1 MSNIDIF
8 RALSC
13 TSRLKILKLLLKK
26 EMHLSGIARELGLSV
41 PVISRHIKV
50 LEKVNL
56 VNKKVFGNTYI
67 LSAKI
72 KSLEN
77 IIEPLIEE
85 SSIEIEKKKSIFDA
99 LKQVP
104 EIKIKKI
111 GKNQYISS
119 INGEDGFYIYE
130 VNGKLPKKPINK
142 YTIDKN
148 VTLDLKKLVT
158 VKKKKISI
166 NIKESG

>member
-1 MSNIDIF
+1 MNNIDIF

-13 TSRLKILKLLLKK
+13 DTRLKILNILLKK
-26 EMHLSGIARELGLSV
+26 EMHLSGIARELGISV

-56 VNKKVFGNTYI
+56 IDKRVFGNTYI

-72 KSLEN
+72 KSLDH
-77 IIEPLIEE
+77 IIEPLLDE

-99 LKQVP
+99 LQQIPGVKL
-104 EIKIKKI
+104 KKI
-111 GKNQYISS
+111 GKNQYIYS
-119 INGEDGFYIYE
+119 INGDNGYYIYE
-130 VNGKLPKKPINK
+130 VNGKLPKKPIEK
-142 YTIDKN
+142 YIIEKN

-158 VKKKKISI
+158 VNKKRIRI
-166 NIKESG
+166 NIK

>member
-8 RALSC
+8 RALSSN
-13 TSRLKILKLLLKK
+13 TRLKILNILLKK
-26 EMHLSGIARELGLSV
+26 EMHLSGIARELGISV

-56 VNKKVFGNTYI
+56 INKRVFGNTYI

-77 IIEPLIEE
+77 IIEPLFNE

-99 LKQVP
+99 LQQIPGVKL
-104 EIKIKKI
+104 KKI
-111 GKNQYISS
+111 GKNQYIYS
-119 INGEDGFYIYE
+119 INGDNGYYIYE
-130 VNGKLPKKPINK
+130 VNGKLPKKPIEK
-142 YTIDKN
+142 YIIEKN

-158 VKKKKISI
+158 VNKKRIRI
-166 NIKESG
+166 NIK